1 MDGYTVGAGVGAG
14 VGDVPLRIEVFY
26 SRDDRTKRSDHTVA
40 NPVLRR
46 RGPVSRIGTMGGE
59 PS

>member
-1 MDGYTVGAGVGAG
+1 MDGYTIGAG